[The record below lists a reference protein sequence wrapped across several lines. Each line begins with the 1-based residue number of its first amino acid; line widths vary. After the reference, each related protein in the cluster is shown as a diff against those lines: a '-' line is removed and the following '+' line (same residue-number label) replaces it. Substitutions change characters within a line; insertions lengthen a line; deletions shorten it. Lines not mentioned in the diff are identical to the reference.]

1 MVRSRNAGKP
11 SYANE
16 TEAASQPEAV
26 FSMNCT
32 TPFAIWTLDR
42 PRAEGAMRDLI
53 AARDFALSV
62 AIDKNEGKF

>member
-1 MVRSRNAGKP
+1 
-11 SYANE
+11 
-16 TEAASQPEAV
+16 
-26 FSMNCT
+26 MNCT